1 MAAPRL
7 FPIQCTGLTMIK
19 YDEYYICYCFLCS
32 RLESEM
38 TKIWKDELEEE
49 SPFRQTGSH
58 CACEQDEIHM
68 WPLCPKFSPV
78 KRKVGF
84 SYLECSL
91 SPETQSVV
99 HRPAVFISHW
109 SLELVRHEEL
119 RDFPGGA
126 VNRNPPQ
133 VQSLV
138 WEDFTKPVSRNYWA
152 HVLQL
157 PKPAQLEPVLCTK
170 RSHSDEKPVHHKEE

>member
-1 MAAPRL
+1 
-7 FPIQCTGLTMIK
+7 
-19 YDEYYICYCFLCS
+19 
-32 RLESEM
+32 M
-38 TKIWKDELEEE
+38 T
-49 SPFRQTGSH
+49 SVPQVFS
-58 CACEQDEIHM
+58 CE
-68 WPLCPKFSPV
+68 
-78 KRKVGF
+78 RKVGF

-126 VNRNPPQ
+126 VSRNPPQ

-138 WEDFTKPVSRNYWA
+138 
-152 HVLQL
+152 
-157 PKPAQLEPVLCTK
+157 
-170 RSHSDEKPVHHKEE
+170 